1 MQMVLIPWG
10 LWGSLGYMNHT
21 LKIANIEDNYKDI
34 MSLEPK
40 ELIWEEPTNFKV
52 KLLFLLK
59 IFSYVKSTQA
69 RLVELIFTSF
79 VLPCRFVQMS
89 TVAFII
95 LKFKHSYLYF

>member
-1 MQMVLIPWG
+1 MALLSVFL
-10 LWGSLGYMNHT
+10 L
-21 LKIANIEDNYKDI
+21 
-34 MSLEPK
+34 LENTPFLLLQTHRK
-40 ELIWEEPTNFKV
+40 YNS
-52 KLLFLLK
+52 LFLLK

-69 RLVELIFTSF
+69 RLVELIFTSS